1 MSEIVF
7 EIALAGLVTALGTI
21 ILFLVKSFEKKQS
34 STDDNLAA
42 LQASVS
48 KLWTDHG
55 KLAQQVFDN
64 EKALAA
70 VNRDISK
77 LEEDNKAILVQ
88 INDNY
93 QKIQVSIEELKLKHA
108 ELTVQFKQADVT
120 HSDIKGDIARIATF
134 LYGKNKETD

>member
-21 ILFLVKSFEKKQS
+21 ILFLIKGFEKKQS
-34 STDDNLAA
+34 STDNNLAA

-64 EKALAA
+64 EKSLTN
-70 VNRDISK
+70 VNRDIGK

-93 QKIQVSIEELKLKHA
+93 QKLQVSIEDLKLRHA
-108 ELTVQFKQADVT
+108 ELTVQFKHADVT

-134 LYGKNKETD
+134 LYSKNKDTD